1 MHYIKTTITI
11 ITVALM
17 VAFTAQSQTQKTID
31 SDRPGQSFTPHTVGS
46 GVLQLQSGLNFR
58 AVGNDQT
65 DNIISNLTNLRFGIA
80 DRFELNGTIG
90 YGINS
95 TPNETLNGINNL
107 RLGARYNFSEQN
119 DYTPGFGVN
128 VDFLFALGTEVY
140 NDPKE
145 DVNATFILTQ
155 KVSDKIN
162 AATNV
167 SVYYDQLSGDILTPF
182 TLNGSYSVSENTT
195 VFAEIYGE
203 LQPDFVVNF
212 DFGGTYLVSED
223 FLADFAIGIED
234 RALATDV
241 WFEAG
246 ISYRWK

>member
-1 MHYIKTTITI
+1 MKNFRILLILLTLSLST
-11 ITVALM
+11 L
-17 VAFTAQSQTQKTID
+17 QSQTQKTID

-46 GVLQLQSGLNFR
+46 NVLQLQSGLNFR

-65 DNIISNLTNLRFGIA
+65 DNIFSNLTNLRYGLSE
-80 DRFELNGTIG
+80 RFELNGTIG

-95 TPNETLNGINNL
+95 TPKETLNGINNL
-107 RLGARYNFSEQN
+107 RLGARYNFSEQK
-119 DYTPGFGVN
+119 DYNPGFGVN
-128 VDFLFALGTEVY
+128 VDLLFALGTEVY

-167 SVYYDQLSGDILTPF
+167 GVYYDQKSGDILTPF

-203 LQPDFVVNF
+203 LQPNFVVNF

-234 RALATDV
+234 NASATDV